1 MSSDPTA
8 QRRKGLA
15 VMSRVYG
22 WTVEDGPGEFWAH
35 TADHLF
41 AEVWSREGLSLR
53 DRRLLLIGALSDTGQ
68 IDIAEIQAGAALRNA
83 ELDGDE
89 LVEAALFLCYYIGWP
104 IGTQLNM
111 MIGEVIKR
119 HEASTGA

>member
-1 MSSDPTA
+1 M
-8 QRRKGLA
+8 
-15 VMSRVYG
+15 
-22 WTVEDGPGEFWAH
+22 EPGGSEHAY
-35 TADHLF
+35 
-41 AEVWSREGLSLR
+41 
-53 DRRLLLIGALSDTGQ
+53 RRLLLTGALSATGQ

-89 LVEAALFLCYYIGWP
+89 LVESALFLCYYIGWP

-119 HEASTGA
+119 HRVPDI

>member
-1 MSSDPTA
+1 MDRGGWSW
-8 QRRKGLA
+8 
-15 VMSRVYG
+15 RVLG
-22 WTVEDGPGEFWAH
+22 AH
-35 TADHLF
+35 CDHLF